1 MVQIILSIQNTEGS
15 FDMRKNRAMLA
26 SVALAGCLVMSPITQ
41 VQAATSD
48 TWSIKYI
55 PHVPNGISNQ
65 GDVLCLGYYSG
76 GYIGNCKKIS
86 GENGRRLTIKSN
98 SNGGMN
104 TIDVTTTGKT
114 RAWKMKKSSTGDVK
128 FVVLAHYDYSCT
140 STGVIKLHK

>member
-1 MVQIILSIQNTEGS
+1 M
-15 FDMRKNRAMLA
+15 
-26 SVALAGCLVMSPITQ
+26 
-41 VQAATSD
+41 
-48 TWSIKYI
+48 
-55 PHVPNGISNQ
+55 PNGISNQ
-65 GDVLCLGYYSG
+65 GDVLCLGYYS
-76 GYIGNCKKIS
+76 GNCKKIS

-128 FVVLAHYDYSCT
+128 FVVLAHYDYTCT

>member
-1 MVQIILSIQNTEGS
+1 M
-15 FDMRKNRAMLA
+15 
-26 SVALAGCLVMSPITQ
+26 
-41 VQAATSD
+41 
-48 TWSIKYI
+48 
-55 PHVPNGISNQ
+55 PNGISNQ

-114 RAWKMKKSSTGDVK
+114 RAWKGIDFVNGKMKKSSTGDVK
-128 FVVLAHYDYSCT
+128 FVVLAHYDYTCT

>member
-1 MVQIILSIQNTEGS
+1 MELVIRGMCYVLVTIVVVILET
-15 FDMRKNRAMLA
+15 
-26 SVALAGCLVMSPITQ
+26 V
-41 VQAATSD
+41 
-48 TWSIKYI
+48 
-55 PHVPNGISNQ
+55 
-65 GDVLCLGYYSG
+65 
-76 GYIGNCKKIS
+76 KKIS

-128 FVVLAHYDYSCT
+128 FVVLAHYDYTCT

>member
-15 FDMRKNRAMLA
+15 FDMRKIRAMLA

-86 GENGRRLTIKSN
+86 GENGRRLT
-98 SNGGMN
+98 MN

>member
-15 FDMRKNRAMLA
+15 FDMRKIRAMLA

-86 GENGRRLTIKSN
+86 GENGRR
-98 SNGGMN
+98 N

>member
-1 MVQIILSIQNTEGS
+1 MFSNVSYYAGARQPHQTRGQLS
-15 FDMRKNRAMLA
+15 
-26 SVALAGCLVMSPITQ
+26 
-41 VQAATSD
+41 
-48 TWSIKYI
+48 YI
-55 PHVPNGISNQ
+55 PPCAKELVIREN
-65 GDVLCLGYYSG
+65 VLCLGYYSG

>member
-1 MVQIILSIQNTEGS
+1 
-15 FDMRKNRAMLA
+15 MRKIRAMLA

-114 RAWKMKKSSTGDVK
+114 RAWKMKKI
-128 FVVLAHYDYSCT
+128 AHR
-140 STGVIKLHK
+140 